1 MACTCE
7 YTLLT
12 FYCVYFALPI
22 RRRRNCWLGFCNKYV
37 QVVDLMDV
45 GCHKNIW
52 SRSKWDFVPSLCSW
66 MSALF
71 V

>member
-1 MACTCE
+1 
-7 YTLLT
+7 
-12 FYCVYFALPI
+12 
-22 RRRRNCWLGFCNKYV
+22 
-37 QVVDLMDV
+37 VVDLMDV